1 MGSPPALSGSEDGR
15 RPGSGPASPAARVGS
30 ALRSG
35 VSAAGSTAAGAATG
49 AAARRRFATREA
61 SIMRGFFKTV
71 TAAAALAAALTA
83 PALTAPALGQE
94 PIKIGALYN
103 VTGGMSSLDGPSLKG
118 AELAAKQV
126 NAAGGVLG
134 RPLEV
139 VAVDTRTD
147 QQETAKAAQR
157 VLSEG
162 VVAGIGM
169 SDTTFVMAAAPLF
182 QEEGIPF
189 VTSGATHPE
198 LPQWVGDHFFMTPFG
213 DDDQS
218 YAIADYAY
226 DTMGLRT
233 AAVWTDQSMDFT
245 KALSKFFI
253 ERFTERGGE
262 ILGEDSFMIGDTD
275 FSAQI
280 ARLRAMDPAPDAVFV
295 SAIPTEAGLS
305 VKQIREA
312 GLSLPIISGDGFDTD
327 LVATTPGPELAND
340 VFFSTHTYRA
350 DDRPEVTK
358 FVADYTEEYGHEPEN
373 AFAPLGYDAMMLV
386 VDAIERA
393 GSAEP
398 AAIRDALERTRGFKA
413 VTGEISYTRES
424 MVPPKPISIISVH
437 GGAFEVEDI
446 WRP

>member
-1 MGSPPALSGSEDGR
+1 MTNSLKTLA
-15 RPGSGPASPAARVGS
+15 
-30 ALRSG
+30 
-35 VSAAGSTAAGAATG
+35 TAI
-49 AAARRRFATREA
+49 
-61 SIMRGFFKTV
+61 SV
-71 TAAAALAAALTA
+71 AAALTA
-83 PALTAPALGQE
+83 PALAQE

-118 AELAAKQV
+118 AQLAAKQV
-126 NAAGGVLG
+126 NEAGGVLD

-139 VAVDTRTD
+139 IAIDTRTD

-157 VLSEG
+157 VLSDG

-182 QEEGIPF
+182 QEAGIPF

-198 LPQWVGDHFFMTPFG
+198 LPQWVGNYMFMTPFG

-218 YAIADYAY
+218 YAIADYIY
-226 DTMGLRT
+226 DTLGVRT

-253 ERFTERGGE
+253 ERFTERGGK
-262 ILGEDSFMIGDTD
+262 ILGDDAFMMGDTD

-280 ARLRAMDPAPDAVFV
+280 ARLKSMDPAPDAVFI

-312 GLSLPIISGDGFDTD
+312 GLTLPIVSGDGFDTD
-327 LVATTPGPELAND
+327 LVAATPGPEMAND
-340 VFFSTHTYRA
+340 VYFSTHTYRA
-350 DDRPEVTK
+350 DDRPEVTA
-358 FVADYTEEYGHEPEN
+358 FIEAYQAEYGIEPEN

-386 VDAIERA
+386 VDAIKRA
-393 GSAEP
+393 DSAEP
-398 AAIRDALERTRGFKA
+398 AAIRDALEKTMGFKA
-413 VTGEISYTRES
+413 VTGEISYTRDS
-424 MVPPKPISIISVH
+424 MVPPKPISIISVN
-437 GGAFEVEDI
+437 GGKFAVETI
-446 WRP
+446 WQP